1 MNMIKNISKFMI
13 FICVI
18 LLGVSQVSANPLK
31 DTIESVII
39 SKENHKIVSAT
50 SENCVELYDW
60 LSRPINPTETN
71 LENFWSGLTIKNEVQ
86 DKGYTIDISSGFFE
100 TSIVC
105 DNGYASFRFKQN
117 GLSDAWKNETKKFQ
131 ICADLN
137 STRSLH
143 ISNFERELSEI
154 VCDQIYAD
162 CLDFRVNSRIYG
174 PILDLKYNYAAQ
186 CTHLLLSWDEP
197 TEISAQKD
205 ALTQRLIN
213 LSYEFIKNR
222 SLFYNRFQARV
233 ERGLDA
239 VSVLAAY
246 QDLSDSQVKDLLT
259 TLEESGM
266 RRDLI
271 NNFVLARRLSEPTNN
286 MQDIIGSFSSTQLLE
301 DPSVVG
307 QIIKRDL
314 GDTFLRLLKDA
325 QSKDFQS
332 FNESIYPNYGVTDAF
347 AALTEEQKLEFAI
360 KSHENEFPMLAGKV
374 FSLMADPKHFVNYYS
389 TFVRQNPKFEL
400 LDPRFIVSEQ
410 RFPSLKKLQSLSS
423 LTHAIQ
429 VTAGSEAPFNL
440 FLTHRDLSPFFS
452 IFFNQIGDTEKMTI
466 AVQNFNEQA
475 SESMGRNEKIQFLYE
490 EILSQYGEA
499 VVTQAL
505 KDFSISDNDLSVIG
519 GLALEGIDKL
529 IAINTTQPILD
540 QKKVKV
546 FKPVSIS
553 DEFDW
558 GAWVMV
564 LDLVMKNDIDTI
576 KSLPEQS
583 KVFAI
588 EQFFAIGAFEKAL
601 SIANDAQKGK
611 LYPIAIAK
619 LDAVLDNVILS
630 DEFLYASEGLNL
642 H

>member
-1 MNMIKNISKFMI
+1 M
-13 FICVI
+13 
-18 LLGVSQVSANPLK
+18 
-31 DTIESVII
+31 
-39 SKENHKIVSAT
+39 
-50 SENCVELYDW
+50 
-60 LSRPINPTETN
+60 
-71 LENFWSGLTIKNEVQ
+71 
-86 DKGYTIDISSGFFE
+86 
-100 TSIVC
+100 
-105 DNGYASFRFKQN
+105 
-117 GLSDAWKNETKKFQ
+117 
-131 ICADLN
+131 
-137 STRSLH
+137 
-143 ISNFERELSEI
+143 
-154 VCDQIYAD
+154 
-162 CLDFRVNSRIYG
+162 YG
-174 PILDLKYNYAAQ
+174 PILDLKNNYAAQ
-186 CTHLLLSWDEP
+186 CTQLLLSWDEP
-197 TEISAQKD
+197 TDISLQKD
-205 ALTQRLIN
+205 ALTQRLMN

-271 NNFVLARRLSEPTNN
+271 DDFVLARRLSEPTNN
-286 MQDIIGSFSSTQLLE
+286 IQDIIGSFSSTQLLE

-400 LDPRFIVSEQ
+400 LDPRLFSRVDQFPTVSTFQE
-410 RFPSLKKLQSLSS
+410 LSS
-423 LTHAIQ
+423 LSPAIETSTNTDPMNIFLSQ
-429 VTAGSEAPFNL
+429 RDVSMIFVVLFNK
-440 FLTHRDLSPFFS
+440 
-452 IFFNQIGDTEKMTI
+452 IGDDERMITAVEK
-466 AVQNFNEQA
+466 FNKKADEVM
-475 SESMGRNEKIQFLYE
+475 SRNEKIQLLYE

-505 KDFSISDNDLSVIG
+505 KDFSVSDNDLSVIG
-519 GLALEGIDKL
+519 GLALDAIDKL
-529 IAINTTQPILD
+529 IAINVTQSILD
-540 QKKVKV
+540 QQKVKV

-558 GAWVMV
+558 GAWMMV

-576 KSLPEQS
+576 KSLSEQS

-588 EQFFAIGAFEKAL
+588 EQFFAIGGFEQAL

-630 DEFLYASEGLNL
+630 DEFLYAREGLNL

>member
-1 MNMIKNISKFMI
+1 MIRTFYHS
-13 FICVI
+13 VI
-18 LLGVSQVSANPLK
+18 LMFTVSLGTQQVIAGALN
-31 DTIESVII
+31 DTLEAVII
-39 SKENHKIVSAT
+39 SKEKNKIVSAT
-50 SENCVELYDW
+50 SEQCIELYDW
-60 LSRPINPTETN
+60 LRGPINPTETN
-71 LENFWSGLTIKNEVQ
+71 LENFWSGLTIKNEVKDQ
-86 DKGYTIDISSGFFE
+86 DYSIYISAGFFE
-100 TSIVC
+100 TVVVC
-105 DNGYASFRFKQN
+105 RNGYASFRFKQH
-117 GLSDAWKNETKKFQ
+117 GLSDAWKNEKKKFQ
-131 ICADLN
+131 ICTDLN

-143 ISNFERELSEI
+143 ISSFERELSET

-162 CLDFRVNSRIYG
+162 CRDFRANSRMYG
-174 PILDLKYNYAAQ
+174 PILDLKSNYAAQ
-186 CTHLLLSWDEP
+186 CTQLLLSWDEP
-197 TEISAQKD
+197 TDISLQKD
-205 ALTQRLIN
+205 ALTQRLMD

-222 SLFYNRFQARV
+222 SLFYNRFGARV

-271 NNFVLARRLSEPTNN
+271 DDFVLARRLSEPTNN

-400 LDPRFIVSEQ
+400 LDPRFFSRVDQFPTVSTFQE
-410 RFPSLKKLQSLSS
+410 LSS
-423 LTHAIQ
+423 LSPAIETSTNTDPMNIFLSQ
-429 VTAGSEAPFNL
+429 RDVSMIFVMLFNK
-440 FLTHRDLSPFFS
+440 
-452 IFFNQIGDTEKMTI
+452 IGDDERMITAVEK
-466 AVQNFNEQA
+466 FNKKADEVM
-475 SESMGRNEKIQFLYE
+475 SRNEKIQLLYE

-505 KDFSISDNDLSVIG
+505 KDFSVSDNDLSVIG
-519 GLALEGIDKL
+519 GLALESIDKL
-529 IAINTTQPILD
+529 IALNASQPILD

-558 GAWVMV
+558 GAWMMV

-576 KSLPEQS
+576 KSLSEHS

-588 EQFFAIGAFEKAL
+588 EQFFAIGGFEQAL

-630 DEFLYASEGLNL
+630 DEFLYAREGLNL